1 MGNGSLFPESHVP
14 REGGDPEAFRTDRWL
29 ALIWIP
35 AFAGNAAE
43 REGTILVLRQA
54 QDEDDCEYLASLS
67 RLCERSEATQ
77 GADADLR

>member
-43 REGTILVLRQA
+43 RGWCLLVLRQV
-54 QDEDDCEYLASLS
+54 QHEEGWEILK
-67 RLCERSEATQ
+67 RSNFLMPSSSKHEEEVP
-77 GADADLR
+77 

>member
-35 AFAGNAAE
+35 AFAGNAGEWGGARAKNEKALSLWE
-43 REGTILVLRQA
+43 RVG
-54 QDEDDCEYLASLS
+54 
-67 RLCERSEATQ
+67 
-77 GADADLR
+77 